1 MAFRQLVCGS
11 CGYEIDKGA
20 IMLPASMEI
29 SVLSE
34 RNMLPGRLIYK
45 VICPYCNKDVLNF
58 ILNTI
63 TPPVKKSNDSC
74 GVSCGVSCGINS
86 EIGAKNI

>member
-34 RNMLPGRLIYK
+34 RNMLPGRLVYR

-58 ILNTI
+58 SLNTL
-63 TPPVKKSNDSC
+63 TPPVKRSKESC
-74 GVSCGVSCGINS
+74 GVTSGVT
-86 EIGAKNI
+86 IGVNAQNI